1 LTLRAEQEEYASEGI
16 QWSPIPFFDNKVVCD
31 LIESKRP
38 PGVFAILDDT
48 CKAMH
53 AGHGDV
59 DAKFCEKLKSAQGKH
74 KHYAPFRGGFQILHY
89 AGEVNYNA
97 QGFIAANKDTLFQDL
112 QLLCQGSTVSL
123 IRNLYPDQVNVDQR
137 RQPTTAAH
145 KIKSQCADLVYTLM
159 DCSPHYIRCLKV
171 SAVLGL
177 SCFFST
183 PSCFRS
189 VTGRCACICVRVAYP
204 CVLATTKQNERLFAP
219 TTLTSRS

>member
-1 LTLRAEQEEYASEGI
+1 VNERTNDRRNKTQTTHTDVNEKLQQIFIELTLRAEQDEYASEGI
-16 QWSPIPFFDNKVVCD
+16 KWSPIPFFDNKVVCD

-48 CKAMH
+48 CKSMH

-59 DAKFCEKLKSAQGKH
+59 DAKFCEKLKSAQGSH

-112 QLLCQGSTVSL
+112 QLLCQGSSVSL
-123 IRNLYPDQVNVDQR
+123 IRSLYPDEVNVDQR

-159 DCSPHYIRCLKV
+159 DCSPHYVRCLKV
-171 SAVLGL
+171 
-177 SCFFST
+177 
-183 PSCFRS
+183 
-189 VTGRCACICVRVAYP
+189 CV
-204 CVLATTKQNERLFAP
+204 CVCVCDL
-219 TTLTSRS
+219 